1 MWHFKGS
8 NILLA
13 VRLPVG
19 LKMSSQGPELW
30 LITQVYPSVPAQFA
44 DPPLVKCW
52 QLLLSFFSEEKN
64 EYISHDTRLEVLPV
78 PQEGDLG
85 DLGVR
90 NISSPFLL
98 YKAQRLPEGCGPIKP

>member
-1 MWHFKGS
+1 
-8 NILLA
+8 
-13 VRLPVG
+13 
-19 LKMSSQGPELW
+19 MSSQGPELW

-90 NISSPFLL
+90 SISSPFLL
-98 YKAQRLPEGCGPIKP
+98 YKEGYQKAVAQSNHKGFTCESDCPLACRI